1 MKLEDKEF
9 QVQQNKAIRG
19 YIMRSLARGN
29 QNTLL
34 CKQLS
39 NALINDGLIVSPD
52 ISKHLDYL
60 KEKGYIQ
67 FVGKHINSY
76 NVYRNDGAIR
86 LTAKGVDLLENT
98 IDDPGVD
105 I

>member
-1 MKLEDKEF
+1 MEDRDF
-9 QVQQNKAIRG
+9 QVEQNKAIRG
-19 YIMRSLARGN
+19 YIMRALVRGN

-34 CKQLS
+34 CKQIV
-39 NALINDGLIVSPD
+39 NALINDGLIISPD

-67 FVGKHINSY
+67 FVSKNVNSY
-76 NVYRNDGAIR
+76 NVYRNDGAIHI
-86 LTAKGVDLLENT
+86 TAKGVDLIEDT
-98 IDDPGVD
+98 ISDPGVD

>member
-1 MKLEDKEF
+1 MEDRDF
-9 QVQQNKAIRG
+9 QVKQNKAIRG
-19 YIMRSLARGN
+19 YIMRALARGN

-34 CKQLS
+34 CKQIT
-39 NALINDGLIVSPD
+39 NALLNDGLIVSPD

-67 FVGKHINSY
+67 FAGKNVNSY
-76 NVYRNDGAIR
+76 NIYRNDGAIR
-86 LTAKGVDLLENT
+86 LTAKGVDLIEDT
-98 IDDPGVD
+98 ISDPGVD